1 VTSEVAG
8 LRLPRNFHAYGRN
21 NHETWKPALTLE
33 EPDDP
38 SRVCHYAKQLVYPPG
53 AGIEYSPEEILA
65 RKFKQLMEQKAKPA
79 EPAEQQQE
87 QTLYDSYESQ
97 TSYYM
102 TAVDGALYGQNNS
115 SGQENTGD
123 EDEDNEAEGE
133 DEEEVGGANEDDD
146 SDEEEEDEEEEE
158 EPSEPYTNGVQ
169 FSAQTTFEQEN
180 RSIKIKFRKEPSST
194 YSAYTIENVYQQQ
207 QQQQQQQHT
216 QQPPQ
221 HQIVQQPPQ
230 IVHHPPPEPAPA
242 SPIPVQR
249 HRNGGHHHFHPY
261 MLGQTSTPK
270 SEANGYR
277 KARTKVKRS
286 KFQPDLC
293 SNSNSASSAADV
305 ATASSS
311 SVAAGAPGA
320 FNDNA
325 NFSFSSATALDNSNS
340 SLALAVD
347 RLNFRDTS
355 QQQILHP
362 VNKTLQTHN
371 NNNNTSNNNNGN
383 STLADF
389 STFQE
394 NSYFATQHD
403 TEAQERR
410 LSKAVET
417 IARHLAKEAI
427 DPFNSEL
434 CRAFLAKL
442 DFPGDHDAHA
452 SYKIVQTPL
461 PKISNTRTLNVL
473 EGVTFNIDKEVG
485 RGSYGSVYKAT
496 DSRTGNVV
504 ALKYQKPPNTWEI
517 YICDQVRNLPAT
529 NLRKGLYY

>member
-293 SNSNSASSAADV
+293 SNSNSALWWALIELLAGV
-305 ATASSS
+305 AL
-311 SVAAGAPGA
+311 SVASVTIGC
-320 FNDNA
+320 NMQ
-325 NFSFSSATALDNSNS
+325 
-340 SLALAVD
+340 V
-347 RLNFRDTS
+347 FR
-355 QQQILHP
+355 
-362 VNKTLQTHN
+362 
-371 NNNNTSNNNNGN
+371 
-383 STLADF
+383 F
-389 STFQE
+389 
-394 NSYFATQHD
+394 
-403 TEAQERR
+403 
-410 LSKAVET
+410 
-417 IARHLAKEAI
+417 
-427 DPFNSEL
+427 
-434 CRAFLAKL
+434 
-442 DFPGDHDAHA
+442 
-452 SYKIVQTPL
+452 
-461 PKISNTRTLNVL
+461 
-473 EGVTFNIDKEVG
+473 
-485 RGSYGSVYKAT
+485 
-496 DSRTGNVV
+496 
-504 ALKYQKPPNTWEI
+504 
-517 YICDQVRNLPAT
+517 
-529 NLRKGLYY
+529 

>member
-1 VTSEVAG
+1 M
-8 LRLPRNFHAYGRN
+8 
-21 NHETWKPALTLE
+21 TLE

-53 AGIEYSPEEILA
+53 AGIEFSPEEILS
-65 RKFKQLMEQKAKPA
+65 RKFKQKAKPA
-79 EPAEQQQE
+79 EEQAQQA
-87 QTLYDSYESQ
+87 QPQQALYDSYGSD

-102 TAVDGALYGQNNS
+102 TAVDGALYGHNNS
-115 SGQENTGD
+115 TSSCQENAGGG
-123 EDEDNEAEGE
+123 EDEDNEAEEG
-133 DEEEVGGANEDDD
+133 EEEADPEEEEDD
-146 SDEEEEDEEEEE
+146 SEEGEEEEEEEDEEEE
-158 EPSEPYTNGVQ
+158 PSEPPYTNGVQ

-207 QQQQQQQHT
+207 QQQQQII

-221 HQIVQQPPQ
+221 AAAHY
-230 IVHHPPPEPAPA
+230 PPPEPAPA

-249 HRNGGHHHFHPY
+249 QRNGGNQHHFHPY

-277 KARTKVKRS
+277 RARTKVKRS

-305 ATASSS
+305 LAATASSS
-311 SVAAGAPGA
+311 SVAAGALGG
-320 FNDNA
+320 FSDNA
-325 NFSFSSATALDNSNS
+325 NFSFSSASALDNSNS

-347 RLNFRDTS
+347 RLNFRDSAS
-355 QQQILHP
+355 QQQLQQHNQLHP

-371 NNNNTSNNNNGN
+371 NNNSTSNNNNGN
-383 STLADF
+383 GSTLADF

-417 IARHLAKEAI
+417 IARHMAKEAI
-427 DPFNSEL
+427 DPFSSEL

-504 ALKYQKPPNTWEI
+504 ALKFQKPPNTWEI
-517 YICDQVRNLPAT
+517 YICDQVRRWL
-529 NLRKGLYY
+529 LS